1 MVPITGWSHETTLTA
16 EPISAA
22 LAREFVRLHL
32 VAHHLVHL
40 VEDVRL
46 VVSELAT
53 NAVAHAQTPF
63 VVTLASANG
72 SIVLAIQDGS
82 PSAPVR
88 SRPDVTDMSGRGLMI
103 VELLSQAWGTSTD
116 AHGFKSVWASF
127 PMSDPRGPQGA
138 GPAAR

>member
-1 MVPITGWSHETTLTA
+1 MVPIIGWSHETILAA

-22 LAREFVRLHL
+22 LAREFVCQHL

-53 NAVAHAQTPF
+53 NAVAHARTEF

-72 SIVLAIQDGS
+72 SVLLAIQDGS
-82 PSAPVR
+82 PSPPVR
-88 SRPDVTDMSGRGLMI
+88 SAPDVMDMSGRGLMI
-103 VELLSQAWGTSTD
+103 VELVSQAWGTRTD

-127 PMSDPRGPQGA
+127 PSGPDQLESDPFLA
-138 GPAAR
+138 